1 MPLEDRTEPP
11 TEHRR
16 REARQ
21 KGQVSRSVELSSS
34 LAMIAGLAALRFT
47 GPHILE
53 KLREAFRA
61 GLTEWPARDLT
72 PELALRLG
80 MDAVMV
86 SMAILLPI
94 LLAGLTVAA
103 VGTAAQVGLVVSG
116 EPLALQLSRLDP
128 VKGIQRLFSRR
139 SIIELG
145 RSFIK
150 ILLVGYV
157 IWITLRQESALLASL
172 PGASWDASV
181 QAVGGVIWKVVVR
194 ASAVILVIAGFDY
207 LIQRRQHEQ
216 ELRMTKHELKEELRR
231 TEGDPT
237 TRSRIRQLMREMSM
251 KRMMSDVPK
260 ADVVVVNPT
269 SIAVALRY
277 DSRTMSAPKVLAKG
291 QRLIAE
297 RIREIAEKHGIP
309 VIRNVTLARALFR
322 SVEVGQEVPLE
333 LYQAVAE
340 VLAAVYRMKGR
351 AL

>member
-1 MPLEDRTEPP
+1 MPLEDKTEPP

-34 LAMIAGLAALRFT
+34 LAMIAGLVALRFT
-47 GPHILE
+47 GSHILE
-53 KLREAFRA
+53 NLREAFRI
-61 GLTEWPARDLT
+61 GLTAWPARDLT
-72 PELALRLG
+72 PELALQLG
-80 MDAVMV
+80 LDAVKV

-94 LLAGLTVAA
+94 LLTGMTVAL

-116 EPLALQLSRLDP
+116 EPMALQLSRLDP

-139 SIIELG
+139 SLIELG
-145 RSFIK
+145 RLFIK

-172 PGASWDASV
+172 PGASWDAIV
-181 QAVGGVIWKVVVR
+181 KAVGAVMWKVVVR
-194 ASAVILVIAGFDY
+194 ASAVILVIAAFDY

-216 ELRMTKHELKEELRR
+216 ELRMTKQELKEELRR

-237 TRSRIRQLMREMSM
+237 TRSRIRQIMREMSM

-269 SIAVALRY
+269 HIAVALQY
-277 DSRTMSAPKVLAKG
+277 DARTMAAPKVLAKG

-309 VIRNVTLARALFR
+309 VIRNVTLARSLFR

-351 AL
+351 SL